1 MPRKIGRNTNTNT
14 DAVIATV
21 EANNLTSTTL
31 IAANPDRFC
40 LNVSMDAGVSD
51 INVYIKLQ
59 AASVDNVKAGI
70 ILSRRTIGNDKFDIF
85 RWDMT
90 PDNIYTGEI
99 SIISDVGT
107 VDIHVTE
114 Y

>member
-1 MPRKIGRNTNTNT
+1 MKSTGRNKNTN
-14 DAVIATV
+14 DIAVIITA

-31 IAANPDRFC
+31 ITANPERLFI
-40 LNVSMDAGVSD
+40 NISMDAGVSD
-51 INVYIKLQ
+51 INVFVKLQ
-59 AASVDNVKAGI
+59 AANVDNVKSGI
-70 ILSRRTIGNDKFDIF
+70 ILSRRTIGNDKFDVF
-85 RWDMT
+85 RWDMP

-99 SIISDVGT
+99 SIISDIGT

>member
-1 MPRKIGRNTNTNT
+1 MTLSVGRNQNTN
-14 DAVIATV
+14 DEAVTLTA

-31 IAANPDRFC
+31 ITANPNRIVLDI
-40 LNVSMDAGVSD
+40 SMDAGVSD

-85 RWDMT
+85 RWAMQ

-99 SIISDVGT
+99 SIISDIGT